1 MAAARPEALAAV
13 VVENTFL
20 SIEALAPKVMPFL
33 APVVGPGRAGNFLIR
48 NKWRNQDAAAALV
61 AARSEASRAGRRSP
75 RVLLISSLDDEM
87 LPPEHMALLHALLLG
102 DGSDNNGSDN
112 GGAGGG
118 DGANGAPPQRS
129 PASPSRSSPPV
140 AWLPLPGARHMDAY
154 DTHAADYW
162 PPLVAFAADA
172 GVAATGTTPAGSA
185 VSG

>member
-1 MAAARPEALAAV
+1 M
-13 VVENTFL
+13 T
-20 SIEALAPKVMPFL
+20 
-33 APVVGPGRAGNFLIR
+33 G
-48 NKWRNQDAAAALV
+48 
-61 AARSEASRAGRRSP
+61 RSP

-102 DGSDNNGSDN
+102 DGSDNSGSSSSANGNGNDNVDGDRSD
-112 GGAGGG
+112 G
-118 DGANGAPPQRS
+118 NGAPSSSSRPVRAPSPQPNFP
-129 PASPSRSSPPV
+129 PAV

-162 PPLVAFAADA
+162 PPLVAFAADV

>member
-1 MAAARPEALAAV
+1 MAAV

-61 AARSEASRAGRRSP
+61 AARKEASRAGRRSP

-102 DGSDNNGSDN
+102 DGSDSGSDN
-112 GGAGGG
+112 GGGAGGG
-118 DGANGAPPQRS
+118 GSDGSGNGGTGGAPPRS
-129 PASPSRSSPPV
+129 PASSPSRSSPPV